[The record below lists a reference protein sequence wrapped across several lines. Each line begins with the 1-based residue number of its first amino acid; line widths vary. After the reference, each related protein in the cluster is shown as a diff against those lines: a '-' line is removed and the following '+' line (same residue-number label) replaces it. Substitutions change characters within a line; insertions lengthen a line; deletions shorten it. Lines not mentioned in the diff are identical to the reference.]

1 MALLPQSTVVVLL
14 STSIFSGWLG
24 FREVLSLYHCR
35 SSQQV
40 RPAMS
45 YKDNKLFL
53 QLLILKYSQNFLQ
66 CRLSALLGLTG
77 RFVFGGK
84 EKAID
89 PGYFI
94 RMASEEKILCS
105 LALTL
110 PVVTSAILHVIV
122 PWWPVGVT
130 ESVTVWFLTL
140 WEAWSSSWWSFLAPT
155 LHLLPSWCSTV
166 GLVAFYLSSGE
177 PWRGDSGAEP
187 WGIGITSSFSFGCPK
202 PALGKP

>member
-66 CRLSALLGLTG
+66 CGLSALLVLTG

-94 RMASEEKILCS
+94 RMASEEKIL
-105 LALTL
+105 
-110 PVVTSAILHVIV
+110 
-122 PWWPVGVT
+122 
-130 ESVTVWFLTL
+130 
-140 WEAWSSSWWSFLAPT
+140 
-155 LHLLPSWCSTV
+155 
-166 GLVAFYLSSGE
+166 
-177 PWRGDSGAEP
+177 
-187 WGIGITSSFSFGCPK
+187 
-202 PALGKP
+202 